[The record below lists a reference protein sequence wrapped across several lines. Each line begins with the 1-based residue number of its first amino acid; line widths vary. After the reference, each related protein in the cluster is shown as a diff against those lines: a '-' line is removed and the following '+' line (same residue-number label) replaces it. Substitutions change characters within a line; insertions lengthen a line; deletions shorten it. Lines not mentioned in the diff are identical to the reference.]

1 MKGKKKGPSGIASR
15 RIESR
20 AERSEIMARVKGK
33 DTKPEMEIRRLVF
46 GLGYRFRLHGS
57 SLPGKPDL
65 VFKKK
70 RKVIFIHGCFWHCH
84 SCRAGKNKPK
94 SNTEYWGPK
103 LKRNKLRDHENQK
116 ELKKMG
122 WELLVVWECAIR
134 DKNKVK
140 TRVLKFLSK

>member
-65 VFKKK
+65 VFKK
-70 RKVIFIHGCFWHCH
+70 RE
-84 SCRAGKNKPK
+84 R
-94 SNTEYWGPK
+94 
-103 LKRNKLRDHENQK
+103 
-116 ELKKMG
+116 
-122 WELLVVWECAIR
+122 
-134 DKNKVK
+134 
-140 TRVLKFLSK
+140 